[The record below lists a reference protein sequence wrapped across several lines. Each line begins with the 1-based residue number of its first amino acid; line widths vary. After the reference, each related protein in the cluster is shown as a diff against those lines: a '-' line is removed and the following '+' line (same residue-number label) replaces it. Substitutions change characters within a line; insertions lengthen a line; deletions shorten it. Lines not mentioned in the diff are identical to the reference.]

1 MGKGRPR
8 FTPPARTPRQ
18 RRGVSN
24 PVLYALTMAATLD
37 PDERQRLKTTMRT
50 ALDAFRRGA
59 AGVKEWRDLADACN
73 VGEELMRYGL
83 ANDHAET
90 FKAAQLALKDV
101 ANRFNAGGSFT
112 LRAAELEALRLAVLV
127 HEVQLDAVAGRE
139 FREAVTRVINRTRE
153 ALRGNGGAE
162 VIEVAGALR

>member
-8 FTPPARTPRQ
+8 FPPPTPAVKQ
-18 RRGVSN
+18 RSGTSN
-24 PVLYALTMAATLD
+24 PVLYALTMAATLE
-37 PDERQRLKTTMRT
+37 PAERARLKATMRA
-50 ALDAFRRGA
+50 ALEAFRTGA

-73 VGEELMRYGL
+73 VGEELMRFHL
-83 ANDHAET
+83 ASDHAET

-112 LRAAELEALRLAVLV
+112 LRAAELEALRVAVLV
-127 HEVQLDAVAGRE
+127 HEVQVDAVAGRE
-139 FREAVTRVINRTRE
+139 FREAVTRIINRTRE